1 MTPVLPYL
9 IRRGEDGRRG
19 ELLLR
24 MRDKPLAYVV
34 HLSPEQA
41 RILAVEMSGLASDH
55 WPMHNLAARV
65 AESLHAEIS
74 HVVIKRSGK
83 GNGVV
88 GFLGLV
94 KAAGLYNIQV
104 DATAGLATAIHMG
117 IPIFM
122 DGEFPAAETDAVE
135 HTHSVHEFMTDQE
148 AEVEPK
154 GRGTGAAPGGEKP
167 APRAFLDLVD
177 GLEFPEPGNS

>member
-94 KAAGLYNIQV
+94 KAAGLYSIQV

>member
-1 MTPVLPYL
+1 MTPVFPYL
-9 IRRGEDGRRG
+9 IRRSEDGARG

-24 MRDKPLAYVV
+24 LRDRPLAYVV

-94 KAAGLYNIQV
+94 KAAGLYSIQV
-104 DATAGLATAIHMG
+104 DATAGLATAIRMG

-135 HTHSVHEFMTDQE
+135 HTHSVHEFKTDQE
-148 AEVEPK
+148 SAAEPMVRWSAATPEVETPK
-154 GRGTGAAPGGEKP
+154 SI
-167 APRAFLDLVD
+167 AFQDLID
-177 GLEFPEPGNS
+177 GLEFPETGNS